1 MLINRDENISN
12 SVVHIGYHILKLFK
26 TRSQLTIFEVAK
38 ELKSKKISSYRQLIF
53 SLMFLH
59 SIDLIEFDSPF
70 IQLVSDK
77 N

>member
-26 TRSQLTIFEVAK
+26 TRNQLTIFEVAK
-38 ELKSKKISSYRQLIF
+38 ELKSKKVTSYRQLIF